1 MSSHLPGV
9 PHLHVNRPLLKS
21 IISFHFYYSFY
32 SVTIFFPLN
41 ATPSISMAVQISVV
55 IIWPICG
62 QDVPLY
68 ISGGDISNISLY
80 RPKGLG
86 FALYWS
92 ENGGKLCSFWSG
104 IGYGFY

>member
-1 MSSHLPGV
+1 M
-9 PHLHVNRPLLKS
+9 
-21 IISFHFYYSFY
+21 
-32 SVTIFFPLN
+32 N
-41 ATPSISMAVQISVV
+41 ATPSILMAVHISVV